1 MRPKAPRILAFSS
14 LLGFVVAFSAGS
26 LTNVTSHRTAAPPTT
41 VTVPTTTAPG
51 VPTTTRRATGAVE
64 QFGFGQVAVTVT
76 VHGRHIVDVSVA
88 SETFAESYSQ
98 SLAAQAIPVLRDEV
112 LASQSTQVS
121 GVSGA
126 TYTSQGYLASVQSA
140 LDALGV

>member
-1 MRPKAPRILAFSS
+1 MTRRAPRVLAFSS

-26 LTNVTSHRTAAPPTT
+26 LTNATPHRSAAPPTT

-51 VPTTTRRATGAVE
+51 ARATTRRATGAVE
-64 QFGFGQVAVTVT
+64 QFGYGQIAVTVT
-76 VHGRHIVDVSVA
+76 VHGHQIVDVSVA
-88 SETFAESYSQ
+88 SDSFAESYSQ
-98 SLAAQAIPVLRDEV
+98 NLAAQAIPVLRGEV
-112 LASQSTQVS
+112 LASQSTQVN